1 MQITVLKVNVLTEQG
16 RKGPYEVAELMYK
29 SDGQPKTTRVM
40 GWVKDVFSVI
50 TAASAGDVLEVKF
63 EKNDKGYWNL
73 VAASATGT
81 KEAVGAT
88 PTSGSSAGSSKGN
101 WETSEERAHRQVMI
115 ARQSSLQRATEY
127 FTLVG
132 KKVTPDEVISLAD
145 EYVAYVVS
153 GKQEAKK
160 ASRPKKEVVEQTGDV
175 E

>member
-1 MQITVLKVNVLTEQG
+1 MKVNILTEQG
-16 RKGPYEVAELMYK
+16 KKGPYEVAELMYK

-40 GWVKDVFSVI
+40 AWVKEVFSVVS
-50 TAASAGDVLEVKF
+50 AASAGDVLEVKF
-63 EKNDKGYWNL
+63 EKNEKGYWNMT
-73 VAASATGT
+73 AASATGN
-81 KEAVGAT
+81 KEAVGQVPNTAV
-88 PTSGSSAGSSKGN
+88 SKGGN
-101 WETSEERAHRQVMI
+101 WETADERAHRQVMI

-153 GKQEAKK
+153 GKEQAKK
-160 ASRPKKEVVEQTGDV
+160 AGRPKKEVEVTGDV